1 MSKRIEL
8 GQSGRKKLLEGVNKL
23 ADAVVCTLGPGGRN
37 VLMGDNNSI
46 PKSTKDGVSVAK
58 SISLEDNIEN
68 LGAQLVKQ
76 ASIKTAEK
84 AGDGTTTSTLL
95 TREILQEGLNLLNT
109 GINATSLK
117 REIEESIDLVVD
129 NIRNNMSEDISSQ
142 EQLEQIATISANNDS
157 NIGKLI
163 ASALEEVGKDG
174 TVYIEESKTHE
185 TYLENVEGMQFER
198 GYKSHYFVTDND
210 TMTCTLVNPLILMIN
225 EKIVNVKEL
234 LPILESVSSQNKSLF
249 IISEDIEGEALAT
262 LIVNKSRGIL
272 KVAAVKAPDF
282 GDRRKLILEDIATLT
297 GGEVVDKD
305 KGMKLERFDSNWFG
319 EARVITI
326 TKDKTTII
334 DGKGEEEKI
343 LQRVESIKN
352 QIDNSTS
359 PFEQEKLQERL
370 AKMVGGVSIIHVGGY
385 NETEMFELKDRVDDA
400 LQATKAAIEEG
411 IVPGGGVALL
421 YARECLSNKT
431 HGSRIVYEACGK
443 PFTTILTNAGYSNN
457 DTFRIMYDLMKKLKK
472 NKWMGF
478 DIKSNTIVDMK
489 KEGIIDPTKV
499 TRVALKNAG
508 SVSSTILLTE
518 CIIVD
523 DAKVET
529 PPKQEFDYSGM
540 MG

>member
-198 GYKSHYFVTDND
+198 G
-210 TMTCTLVNPLILMIN
+210 
-225 EKIVNVKEL
+225 
-234 LPILESVSSQNKSLF
+234 
-249 IISEDIEGEALAT
+249 
-262 LIVNKSRGIL
+262 
-272 KVAAVKAPDF
+272 
-282 GDRRKLILEDIATLT
+282 
-297 GGEVVDKD
+297 
-305 KGMKLERFDSNWFG
+305 
-319 EARVITI
+319 
-326 TKDKTTII
+326 
-334 DGKGEEEKI
+334 
-343 LQRVESIKN
+343 
-352 QIDNSTS
+352 
-359 PFEQEKLQERL
+359 
-370 AKMVGGVSIIHVGGY
+370 
-385 NETEMFELKDRVDDA
+385 
-400 LQATKAAIEEG
+400 
-411 IVPGGGVALL
+411 
-421 YARECLSNKT
+421 
-431 HGSRIVYEACGK
+431 
-443 PFTTILTNAGYSNN
+443 
-457 DTFRIMYDLMKKLKK
+457 
-472 NKWMGF
+472 
-478 DIKSNTIVDMK
+478 
-489 KEGIIDPTKV
+489 
-499 TRVALKNAG
+499 
-508 SVSSTILLTE
+508 
-518 CIIVD
+518 
-523 DAKVET
+523 
-529 PPKQEFDYSGM
+529 
-540 MG
+540 